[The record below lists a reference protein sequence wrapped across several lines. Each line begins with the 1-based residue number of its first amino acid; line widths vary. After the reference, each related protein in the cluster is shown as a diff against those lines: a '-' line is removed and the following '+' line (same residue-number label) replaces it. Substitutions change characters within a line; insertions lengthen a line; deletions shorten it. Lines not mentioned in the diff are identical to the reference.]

1 MFHRSHSILLRTL
14 PVCAT
19 ALLMLL
25 LTFSKGMTC
34 AWGQDGSASGA
45 EELGII
51 TSPTQAQAA
60 EVLQRLRAGWNFEV
74 VAKEESTDASAA
86 NGGYLGKLNPTD
98 LRPAYRDALKGLR
111 AGQYTGIVQAP
122 SGFAILT
129 VLKNAPQPQHL
140 EGKLIKEWAH
150 TGEVRFGVDVGGL
163 QEADEALREAPNEE
177 EWDRNPQEICAARKS
192 SYANAVAGIQRNLAT
207 PHGTDMN
214 ATLDL
219 LRDHI
224 ALGQL
229 DAFQG
234 RMAEAIAEYKA
245 ATQIA
250 HADIPDA
257 MPYFLESLGA
267 LYLHFSEMENGVYTN
282 SGDTDIFPP
291 LHPGQAYKKTE
302 ESEQAIAYLEKY
314 LALKPDDMQAK
325 WLLNLAYA
333 TLGKYPDGV
342 PAGELIPPSAFKSS
356 ETVGQFKDVARAAG
370 LNAFL
375 DAGGVLVDD
384 FDNDGLLDVMVS
396 STDVCDPMHFYHN
409 NGDGTFTDRSA
420 QAGLSGQLGG
430 LNMVEADYN
439 NDGCMDV
446 LVLRGG
452 WEFPMRRSLLRNNCN
467 GTFTDVT
474 DASGLGKIV
483 TASQSAVFAD
493 IDNDGL
499 LDLFIANE
507 KAPAQLFRNRGDGTF
522 EDISHKAGIDKVAIS
537 KGVTAAD
544 YDNDGY
550 EDFYVS
556 NYDGP
561 NFLYRNNHDGTFT
574 DIAEQAG
581 VLGPYFS
588 FATWFFDYDN
598 DGWPDLFVTGYFNS
612 TDESVRSY
620 LKMPTHVETMKLYRN
635 MHDGTFEDVTEKMGL
650 DRVLMPMG
658 ANFGDF
664 DNDGYE
670 DIYLGMGNPSMGSLM
685 PHVLMRNDA
694 AKRFVDVTASSGTG
708 ELHKG
713 HSISFADLRRNG
725 LVDILAETGGAIPS
739 DKHTLRVF
747 ENPGNGN
754 DWINVRLQGVKT
766 NRSGVGA
773 KIHVVV
779 ENGGVQRSIWR
790 TLGETSS
797 FGSHPIEQHIG
808 LGPKAKIVSLD
819 VIWPVSHTQQ
829 HFTDIAKDQFIAV
842 KEFASEYTP
851 LNRKP
856 VPLGKDDGNVSP
868 K

>member
-1 MFHRSHSILLRTL
+1 MFQRSHSFLLREL
-14 PVCAT
+14 PVCANV
-19 ALLMLL
+19 LLVLL
-25 LTFSKGMTC
+25 LTFSNWAAC
-34 AWGQDGSASGA
+34 ARAQDGAGA

-51 TSPTQAQAA
+51 TTPTPEKAA

-86 NGGYLGKLNPTD
+86 NGGYLGKLNPAD
-98 LRPAYRDALKGLR
+98 LQPEFRDALRGVVP
-111 AGQYTGIVQAP
+111 GQYTGVVRTA
-122 SGFAILT
+122 SGFAILA
-129 VLKNAPQPQHL
+129 VLRSAPHPQQL

-150 TGEVRFGVDVGGL
+150 TGEVRFGVEVGGL
-163 QEADEALREAPNEE
+163 QEADEAIREVPNTDV
-177 EWDRNPQEICAARKS
+177 WDRNLQEVCSLRKS

-207 PHGTDMN
+207 PHGADMN
-214 ATLDL
+214 ARLDL

-229 DAFQG
+229 YAFQG

-245 ATQIA
+245 ASQIA
-250 HADIPDA
+250 QTDIPDA

-267 LYLHFSEMENGVYTN
+267 LYLHASETENGVYTD

-291 LHPGQAYKKTE
+291 LHPGDSYKKTE
-302 ESEQAIAYLEKY
+302 QSEQAIAYLEKY
-314 LALKPDDMQAK
+314 LVLKPDDLQAK

-333 TLGKYPDGV
+333 TLGKYPGGV
-342 PAGELIPPSAFKSS
+342 PAGELLPPGAFKSG
-356 ETVGQFKDVARAAG
+356 EKVGLFKDVAPAAG

-384 FDNDGLLDVMVS
+384 FDGDGLLDVMVS
-396 STDVCDPMHFYHN
+396 SADVCDPMHFYHN

-420 QAGLSGQLGG
+420 QAGLSDQLGG

-452 WEFPMRRSLLRNNCN
+452 WEFPMRKSLLRNNCN

-474 DASGLGKIV
+474 DASGLGKTV
-483 TASQSAVFAD
+483 TATQSAVFAD

-522 EDISHKAGIDKVAIS
+522 EDVSHKAGIDKVAIS

-550 EDFYVS
+550 VDFYVS
-556 NYDGP
+556 NYDSP
-561 NFLYRNNHDGTFT
+561 NYLYRNNHDGTFSE
-574 DIAEQAG
+574 IAAQAG

-620 LKMPTHVETMKLYRN
+620 LGMPTHVETQKLYRN
-635 MHDGTFEDVTEKMGL
+635 LHDGTFQDVTEKVGL
-650 DRVLMPMG
+650 DKVLMPMG

-670 DIYLGMGNPSMGSLM
+670 DIYLGMGNPSLGSLM
-685 PHVLMRNDA
+685 PHVLLRNDGA
-694 AKRFVDVTASSGTG
+694 QRFVDVTASSGTG

-713 HSISFADLRRNG
+713 HSIAFADLRRNG

-766 NRSGVGA
+766 NRAGVGA
-773 KIHVVV
+773 KIHVTV
-779 ENGGVQRSIWR
+779 ENGGVQRTIWR

-797 FGSHPIEQHIG
+797 FGSHPMEQHIG
-808 LGPKAKIVSLD
+808 LGPNARIVSLD
-819 VIWPVSHTQQ
+819 VVWPVSHTQQ
-829 HFTDIAKDQFIAV
+829 HFTNVPKDQFIAV
-842 KEFASEYTP
+842 KEFASEFTP

-856 VPLGKDDGNVSP
+856 VPLGKDNGNFSSR
-868 K
+868 